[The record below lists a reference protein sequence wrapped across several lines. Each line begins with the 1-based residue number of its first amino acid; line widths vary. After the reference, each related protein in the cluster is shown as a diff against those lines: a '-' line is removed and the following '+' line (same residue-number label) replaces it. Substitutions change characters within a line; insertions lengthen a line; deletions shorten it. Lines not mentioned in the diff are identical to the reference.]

1 VVSAER
7 RRVQFLDHSNGA
19 DDNDDV
25 IGHCGKRRLV
35 IIPAFS
41 FMKPSASPVR

>member
-1 VVSAER
+1 VVPAER
-7 RRVQFLDHSNGA
+7 QRVQFLDHSNGA
-19 DDNDDV
+19 DDNDDF

-41 FMKPSASPVR
+41 SLRPSASPVR